1 MDYQLYGFLIGED
14 IRFDIESRRL
24 YRFAPSIDEKN
35 FSFCAVYLNDTM
47 MQLFLYLL
55 IHARKQ
61 SVIKDELFKHVWE
74 KNNLS
79 PSSQRLWQVTSKLN
93 KQLTLLGLPD
103 DFIKN
108 IKGAGYIINYEK
120 ILPLYF
126 SSGDIALSPQLISH
140 RRGEVDEERTTYQSA
155 IYAQVRY

>member
-1 MDYQLYGFLIGED
+1 M
-14 IRFDIESRRL
+14 
-24 YRFAPSIDEKN
+24 DEKN

-55 IHARKQ
+55 THARKQ

-93 KQLTLLGLPD
+93 KQLELLGLPV

-108 IKGAGYIINYEK
+108 IKGTGYVINYEK

-126 SSGDIALSPQLISH
+126 NADDIIFSPENSVS
-140 RRGEVDEERTTYQSA
+140 RRNIFDDERSA
-155 IYAQVRY
+155 QRSTAYPRRHY